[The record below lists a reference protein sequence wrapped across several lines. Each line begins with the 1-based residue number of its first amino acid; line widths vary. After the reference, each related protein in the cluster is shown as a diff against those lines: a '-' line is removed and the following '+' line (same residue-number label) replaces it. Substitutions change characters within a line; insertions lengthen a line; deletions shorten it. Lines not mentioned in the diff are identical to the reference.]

1 MVDYCFK
8 GMPRYILI
16 IFLIVI
22 FNTKSYSFELIMID
36 SKNCVYCKK
45 FKNEVMQEFKIP
57 NLPIVIIDQ
66 ANQPNWFAKAIKQNI
81 IKPFRGT
88 PTFVI
93 WNDVE
98 KYEVDR
104 IYGYVNKDTFY
115 KQLKEIFVRFLNE
128 KDLSS

>member
-1 MVDYCFK
+1 
-8 GMPRYILI
+8 
-16 IFLIVI
+16 
-22 FNTKSYSFELIMID
+22 MID

-66 ANQPNWFAKAIKQNI
+66 ADQPNWFAKAIKQNI

>member
-1 MVDYCFK
+1 VVDYCFK

-66 ANQPNWFAKAIKQNI
+66 ADQPNWFAKAIKQNI